1 MDTATAEQLISALYA
16 HYSRPELC
24 NDLFQTLEKAGVKI
38 ANYKDT
44 AAFDEFHMR
53 GRQATR
59 ELADLAGLSK
69 GQKVLDLG
77 CGLGG
82 PSRLLAAEYGCRV
95 MGIDLIF
102 EYVRAATLLSR
113 KVGLAHSAMFQVG
126 NMARLPF
133 QDQCFDVAWSQHT
146 LMNIKNKAALYRQVY
161 RVLKPGGLLALYE
174 ILSGSA
180 VPIYYPVQWAS
191 DAGTN
196 FLVPQDRFQRELS
209 AAGFEL
215 KTWQEMTDQC
225 RQWFQ
230 ILATKMAK
238 RPKGA
243 APPLGLNLIIGSTT
257 AEKARNTLRNLAQ
270 DRIRVIYALFKRQG

>member
-1 MDTATAEQLISALYA
+1 MDATDHLTSALYA
-16 HYSRPELC
+16 HYSRPKLSDE
-24 NDLFQTLEKAGVKI
+24 LFQALDKAGVEI
-38 ANYKDT
+38 SSYKDT

-82 PSRLLAAEYGCRV
+82 PSRLLAAEYGCQV
-95 MGIDLIF
+95 IGVDLIF
-102 EYVRAATLLSR
+102 EYIRAATLLSR
-113 KVGLAHSAMFQVG
+113 RVGLARNAMFQVG
-126 NMARLPF
+126 NMAMLPF
-133 QDQCFDVAWSQHT
+133 GDNCFEVTWSQHT
-146 LMNIKNKAALYRQVY
+146 LMNIENKSALYRQVH

-191 DAGTN
+191 NAGTN
-196 FLVPQDRFQRELS
+196 FLITQEQFQGELG

-215 KTWQEMTDQC
+215 KVWQEVTDQC

-230 ILATKMAK
+230 ATAAKMEKRAK
-238 RPKGA
+238 DA
-243 APPLGLNLIIGSTT
+243 ASPLGLNLVIGPST
-257 AEKARNTLRNLAQ
+257 AEKARNTLRNLAE
-270 DRIRVIYALFKRQG
+270 DRIRVVYCLFKRRG